1 MVSTS
6 AKTGAR
12 LWAPARNA
20 SFRLLWLGQSFSLLG
35 DGFSSVAF
43 AWITLG
49 LTRSTLA
56 LGIVLALQAIPRAVL
71 TLVGGSLGDKWPPKR
86 LMSLSSWARAVVM
99 VAVAGCGLYGVLT
112 VWLLLVAAGLF
123 GAVDAFFQPARS
135 SVLPSVVG
143 PDLLAPANALLGVG
157 SRVSS
162 VIGPAIGGVVV
173 AVSNAD
179 YAFLVDGAC
188 FLLCGLCV
196 ARVTTL
202 PSTETTVETSAETA
216 GDPAVESPAAA
227 ESTAA
232 AESIAAQERPSP
244 PADEGLLARI
254 RGGMRHA
261 WSHPGIRT
269 MLVVD
274 TAISFCY
281 AGPFAVGFADLA
293 KFRLIGG
300 STSLGLLDG
309 ALAGGAML
317 GALVG
322 GVVGGRPRLGM
333 LVAALA
339 GWLAIG
345 MAALGFTSNVIFA
358 VAVVLAMGFAIGF
371 EGVFGISWIQRNIH
385 GSVLSRVISVD
396 MVLGYSV
403 APISLVVCGSLAQTR
418 TDLMFG
424 GTAVILVV
432 TALGVLNS
440 KPVRDMR

>member
-56 LGIVLALQAIPRAVL
+56 LGTVLALQAIPRAVL
-71 TLVGGSLGDKWPPKR
+71 TLVGGSLGAKWSPKR

-99 VAVAGCGLYGVLT
+99 VAVAVCGLYGALT
-112 VWLLLVAAGLF
+112 LWLLLVAAGLF

-135 SVLPSVVG
+135 SVLPSVVE

-157 SRVSS
+157 SRVSA

-196 ARVTTL
+196 ARVTTR
-202 PSTETTVETSAETA
+202 PPTETTVETGA
-216 GDPAVESPAAA
+216 GPAVETAAA
-227 ESTAA
+227 VDSTAA
-232 AESIAAQERPSP
+232 E
-244 PADEGLLARI
+244 DEGLLARI

-293 KFRLIGG
+293 KFRLVGG

-317 GALVG
+317 GALAG
-322 GVVGGRPRLGM
+322 GLMGGRPRLGL

-339 GWLAIG
+339 GWLAVG
-345 MAALGFTSNVIFA
+345 MAILGFAHNVIFA
-358 VAVVLAMGFAIGF
+358 VAVVLTMGFAIGF

-396 MVLGYSV
+396 MVLGYAV
-403 APISLVVCGSLAQTR
+403 APVSLVLCGSLAQTR
-418 TDLMFG
+418 TELMFG
-424 GTAVILVV
+424 GTAAILAI

-440 KPVRDMR
+440 KPVRAMR

>member
-1 MVSTS
+1 
-6 AKTGAR
+6 
-12 LWAPARNA
+12 
-20 SFRLLWLGQSFSLLG
+20 LGQSFSLLG

-49 LTRSTLA
+49 LTQSTLA
-56 LGIVLALQAIPRAVL
+56 LGTVLAFQAIPRAVL
-71 TLVGGSLGDKWPPKR
+71 TLVGGSLGAQWPPKR

-99 VAVAGCGLYGVLT
+99 VAVAVCGLSDVLT
-112 VWLLLVAAGLF
+112 VWLLAVAAGLF

-135 SVLPSVVG
+135 SVLPSVVE

-157 SRVSS
+157 SRVSA
-162 VIGPAIGGVVV
+162 VIGPAVGGVVV

-179 YAFLVDGAC
+179 YAFLVDGVC

-196 ARVTTL
+196 ARVTTR
-202 PSTETTVETSAETA
+202 PPTETTTETTVETSAEIA
-216 GDPAVESPAAA
+216 ADPAVETAVPV

-232 AESIAAQERPSP
+232 EEQQSP
-244 PADEGLLARI
+244 PEEGLLSRI
-254 RGGMRHA
+254 RSGLRHA

-293 KFRLIGG
+293 KFRLTGG
-300 STSLGLLDG
+300 STALGLLDG

-317 GALVG
+317 GALAG
-322 GVVGGRPRLGM
+322 GVMGGRPRLGM

-339 GWLAIG
+339 GWLAVG
-345 MAALGFTSNVIFA
+345 MAILGFTHNVIVA
-358 VAVVLAMGFAIGF
+358 MAVVLTMGFAIGF

-396 MVLGYSV
+396 MVLGYAV
-403 APISLVVCGSLAQTR
+403 GPLSLVLCGSLAQTR
-418 TDLMFG
+418 TELMFG
-424 GTAVILVV
+424 GTAAILAV

-440 KPVRDMR
+440 KPARAMR